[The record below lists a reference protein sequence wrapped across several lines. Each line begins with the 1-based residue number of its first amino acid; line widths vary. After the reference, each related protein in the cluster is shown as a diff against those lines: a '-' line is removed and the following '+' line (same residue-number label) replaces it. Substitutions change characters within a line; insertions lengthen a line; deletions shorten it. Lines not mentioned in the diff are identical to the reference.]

1 MTRNGEGEDSPE
13 TSASEVSARDSY
25 GRETSPFQPAAR
37 RPVLHRVVPV
47 SEQLPGEA
55 YADMT
60 GILDKFHVE
69 HGIHGA
75 RVMARSN
82 QLTGDCISDGEIDS
96 AIQML
101 KDDLD
106 ACAREMK
113 RLLEVN
119 RRGSMFEGWPSANDD
134 TVEA

>member
-1 MTRNGEGEDSPE
+1 
-13 TSASEVSARDSY
+13 
-25 GRETSPFQPAAR
+25 
-37 RPVLHRVVPV
+37 
-47 SEQLPGEA
+47 
-55 YADMT
+55 MT
-60 GILDKFHVE
+60 GIMDKFHVE

-75 RVMARSN
+75 KVMTRTH
-82 QLTGDCISDGEIDS
+82 QLTTDCTEDGEIDS

-101 KDDLD
+101 KEDLD

-134 TVEA
+134 VLDDA

>member
-1 MTRNGEGEDSPE
+1 
-13 TSASEVSARDSY
+13 
-25 GRETSPFQPAAR
+25 
-37 RPVLHRVVPV
+37 
-47 SEQLPGEA
+47 
-55 YADMT
+55 MT

-69 HGIHGA
+69 HGIHGT

-82 QLTGDCISDGEIDS
+82 QLTSYCMEDHEIDT
-96 AIQML
+96 AIEML

-119 RRGSMFEGWPSANDD
+119 SRGALFEGWAAD
-134 TVEA
+134 V

>member
-1 MTRNGEGEDSPE
+1 
-13 TSASEVSARDSY
+13 
-25 GRETSPFQPAAR
+25 
-37 RPVLHRVVPV
+37 
-47 SEQLPGEA
+47 
-55 YADMT
+55 MT

-75 RVMARSN
+75 KVMTRTH
-82 QLTGDCISDGEIDS
+82 QLTSDCISNGEINS

-113 RLLEVN
+113 RLWKSIDAVRCSKAG
-119 RRGSMFEGWPSANDD
+119 RRP
-134 TVEA
+134 TTIP

>member
-1 MTRNGEGEDSPE
+1 
-13 TSASEVSARDSY
+13 
-25 GRETSPFQPAAR
+25 
-37 RPVLHRVVPV
+37 
-47 SEQLPGEA
+47 
-55 YADMT
+55 MT
-60 GILDKFHVE
+60 GILNKFHVE

-82 QLTGDCISDGEIDS
+82 QLTSNCTEDAEIDT

-113 RLLEVN
+113 RLIEVN
-119 RRGSMFEGWPSANDD
+119 ARGAVFAGWPSDA
-134 TVEA
+134 